1 MGWGKPRHGERGER
15 GERLGVGGRRKED
28 VREGGGCGEGG
39 AGARGG
45 GQGEGWRM
53 EGCVERVSPIPEL
66 PLPSSGQRCPLAV
79 LSAGPAATA
88 ASWGGPAA
96 PSLPPSPPP
105 TPVPSESPGGAI
117 PGEDTVRL

>member
-1 MGWGKPRHGERGER
+1 
-15 GERLGVGGRRKED
+15 
-28 VREGGGCGEGG
+28 
-39 AGARGG
+39 
-45 GQGEGWRM
+45 M